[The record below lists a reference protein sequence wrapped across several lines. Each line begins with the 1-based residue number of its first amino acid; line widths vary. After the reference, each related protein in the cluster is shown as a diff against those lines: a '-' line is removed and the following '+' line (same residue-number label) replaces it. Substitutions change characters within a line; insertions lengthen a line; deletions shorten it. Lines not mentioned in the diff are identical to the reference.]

1 MRAVIFYI
9 LLVSLSVPCFAQVG
23 NAPPPHILNFSSWK
37 SLQITEADNRAVRL
51 SNRIKLVKDGS
62 AKKVSDINKI
72 ELEFR
77 VAKNAAQVVRDLT
90 IEDYFN
96 VYLSHFLREPGTIE
110 AAAHN
115 LTPQEV
121 TLLLKMYLSS
131 HEPSDQAS
139 NL

>member
-1 MRAVIFYI
+1 MRTVIISI
-9 LLVSLSVPCFAQVG
+9 LLVTFAVSALAQSG
-23 NAPPPHILNFSSWK
+23 SGQAQHILSFANWK
-37 SLQITEADNRAVRL
+37 NQQITEADNRAVRL
-51 SNRIKLVKDGS
+51 ANKIKLMKDAGITNS
-62 AKKVSDINKI
+62 NEISKI
-72 ELEFR
+72 DMECR
-77 VAKNAAQVVRDLT
+77 VAKNAALVVRDLT

-96 VYLSHFLREPGTIE
+96 VYLSQFVRDSNTLE

-121 TLLLKMYLSS
+121 TLLLKMYLNA